1 MNSPKIPIQPPRAPS
16 PPEASLRQRSSTDL
30 TAPSNALVVTPF
42 RIWLGGSIAWVL
54 IDGYG
59 YISSPDRAA
68 HSFSDWTW
76 VLLDFSVPPLV
87 GLGFLWLHSQ
97 SQPRKEL
104 KPPPV
109 VGASAINLLRWRR
122 EHQVALIVA
131 CVLGAAVAMLYGF
144 SHSQFGMPGAGMGV
158 HFLFWLQHPEF
169 YWHWALSGSII
180 AGLALYLVRL
190 LKA

>member
-131 CVLGAAVAMLYGF
+131 CFMVSATHRLECQARAWASISCFGYSIRNSIGTGRCPAASSLD
-144 SHSQFGMPGAGMGV
+144 
-158 HFLFWLQHPEF
+158 
-169 YWHWALSGSII
+169 
-180 AGLALYLVRL
+180 
-190 LKA
+190 